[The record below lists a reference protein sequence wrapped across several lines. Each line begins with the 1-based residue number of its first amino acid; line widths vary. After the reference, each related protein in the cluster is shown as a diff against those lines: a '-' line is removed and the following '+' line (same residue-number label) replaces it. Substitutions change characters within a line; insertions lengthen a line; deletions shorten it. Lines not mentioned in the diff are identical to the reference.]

1 MAMKLEE
8 LAVSKFSVQ
17 EVKLNNKTIIL
28 PKLDGLTLPDI
39 KLPKTLLSH
48 YGVPKIGKFLKK
60 KDYDRMF
67 LQLPVGD
74 DLIPH
79 LNTLDEYLG
88 CNTMKQ
94 ELFKAPGNT
103 YEYSP
108 ILRYGSKGPYIKL
121 KLETDYATSAIETL
135 VWHSQRLTNSTIYRN
150 TTPMEINSVDDFA
163 LAVPLNSEII
173 CVVKFVKVWVVNK
186 KYGLTIKLV
195 KVNVL
200 PGEKQ
205 KHVMESDIEFD

>member
-1 MAMKLEE
+1 MKLEE

-28 PKLDGLTLPDI
+28 PKLDGVTLPDI
-39 KLPKTLLSH
+39 KLPRTLLSH
-48 YGVPKIGKFLKK
+48 YGVPKIGKIFQT
-60 KDYDRMF
+60 DNDRMF
-67 LQLPVGD
+67 LQLLVGD

-108 ILRYGSKGPYIKL
+108 IL
-121 KLETDYATSAIETL
+121 
-135 VWHSQRLTNSTIYRN
+135 
-150 TTPMEINSVDDFA
+150 
-163 LAVPLNSEII
+163 
-173 CVVKFVKVWVVNK
+173 
-186 KYGLTIKLV
+186 
-195 KVNVL
+195 
-200 PGEKQ
+200 
-205 KHVMESDIEFD
+205 

>member
-1 MAMKLEE
+1 MKLEE
-8 LAVSKFSVQ
+8 VVVSKFSVQ

-48 YGVPKIGKFLKK
+48 YGVPKIGQYFKT
-60 KDYDRMF
+60 DNDRMF
-67 LQLPVGD
+67 LQLPVNDDLIPHLTTLDEYLSSNTMKQELFKAPGNTYEYSPILRYGSKGPYIKLKLETDYATSAIETLVWHLQRLTNSSINRNTTPMEINSVDDFAND

-121 KLETDYATSAIETL
+121 K
-135 VWHSQRLTNSTIYRN
+135 
-150 TTPMEINSVDDFA
+150 
-163 LAVPLNSEII
+163 
-173 CVVKFVKVWVVNK
+173 
-186 KYGLTIKLV
+186 
-195 KVNVL
+195 
-200 PGEKQ
+200 
-205 KHVMESDIEFD
+205 

>member
-1 MAMKLEE
+1 MKLEE
-8 LAVSKFSVQ
+8 VVVSKFSVQ

-28 PKLDGLTLPDI
+28 PKLNGVTLPDI

-48 YGVPKIGKFLKK
+48 YGVPKIGQYFKT
-60 KDYDRMF
+60 DNDRMF
-67 LQLPVGD
+67 LQLPVND

-79 LNTLDEYLG
+79 LTTLDEYLSS
-88 CNTMKQ
+88 NTMKQ

-135 VWHSQRLTNSTIYRN
+135 VWHSQRLTNSSIYRN
-150 TTPMEINSVDDFA
+150 TTPMEINSFDDFA
-163 LAVPLNSEII
+163 LAVSLNSEII
-173 CVVKFVKVWVVNK
+173 CVIKFVKVWVVNK

-195 KVNVL
+195 RVNVL

-205 KHVMESDIEFD
+205 KPVMESDIEFD